1 MSAPLPPE
9 PHPRLTEALPHALSA
24 ATGGRPGDAA
34 IAAAGALALG
44 RLRLIPAHEPKL
56 RCALADAARAARV
69 GEIPLGDGRVLIPDL
84 DSVFGREDLR
94 DDEAAGVRA
103 LLLARATLETDA
115 GKRALAKA
123 ERRRLVAIGARVRL
137 MLTQAAPWSWRAIGT
152 LAGQLELAAHFHAL
166 PRHAHS
172 ELSAILAQGELA
184 AVLARGIVPDAARFD
199 LSALRALARRH
210 SPVWPLAE
218 GWAARD
224 AALDAVTWD
233 FAPHETARLSA

>member
-1 MSAPLPPE
+1 MSAPQPPE
-9 PHPRLTEALPHALSA
+9 PHPRLTKALPHALSA

-34 IAAAGALALG
+34 IAAVGALALG
-44 RLRLIPAHEPKL
+44 RLRLIPAQEPKL

-84 DSVFGREDLR
+84 DSVFGRDDLR
-94 DDEAAGVRA
+94 DDETASVRA
-103 LLLARATLETDA
+103 LLLARATLETAA

-123 ERRRLVAIGARVRL
+123 ERRRLTAIGARVRL
-137 MLTQAAPWSWRAIGT
+137 MLAQAAPWAWRALRS

-172 ELSAILAQGELA
+172 ELA

-199 LSALRALARRH
+199 LAALRALARRH

-224 AALDAVTWD
+224 AALDAIAWD